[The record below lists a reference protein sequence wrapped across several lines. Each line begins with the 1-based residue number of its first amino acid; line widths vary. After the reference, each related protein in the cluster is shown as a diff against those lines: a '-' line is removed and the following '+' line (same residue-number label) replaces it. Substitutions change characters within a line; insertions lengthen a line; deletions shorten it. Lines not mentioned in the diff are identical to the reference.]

1 MTRRGFPVRSLEQR
15 LESVVHERRRSK
27 VLEAP
32 LVALRQGVMLHYDDS
47 SRDEW
52 ALEWFNDPRC
62 KNGYTWVVLDDGRVV
77 QLANPTKR
85 TPHAGSCR
93 TPNANSAF
101 YGIAATTN
109 GVVPATPA
117 QVEAIVGLCAAIGL
131 PRIVGHDEEAIW
143 TPADTRRA
151 GMNDERGR
159 LLWGKGGRKV
169 DPTGV
174 RRDGVP
180 IIDVD
185 EVRRRVAAL
194 IAELAAA

>member
-1 MTRRGFPVRSLEQR
+1 MTRRGFRVRSLDQR
-15 LESVVHERRRSK
+15 LEAVVHERRRSQ

-77 QLANPTKR
+77 QLADHTKR

-93 TPNANSAF
+93 TANANSAF

-143 TPADTRRA
+143 APVDTRRA
-151 GMNDERGR
+151 GMADDRGR

-169 DPTGV
+169 DPTGL
-174 RRDGVP
+174 RKDGVP
-180 IIDVD
+180 IIDAAQ
-185 EVRRRVAAL
+185 VRRRVAA
-194 IAELAAA
+194 ALAARVAA